1 MSTPNPDLKNLYT
14 FELLSF
20 DKKAFTIKFSVVS
33 NKLEIFISND
43 SSLSLS
49 YKLLF
54 SIEDFHKLNKYFKQ
68 FDSIEEILYF
78 IIGLEKLEE
87 RINIITEDKFAKLII
102 SLPNISKGI
111 LYNNIEIMI
120 PNVEVKESD
129 LIIKLCEKVEKI
141 NILELKFNFLFT
153 ILGKK
158 ESDFDSYVEVRFN
171 IHKYIKNLDSKII
184 NIDDLILPSLGI
196 KKILN
201 KTVKGV
207 NLLYRASRDGDS
219 TQFHNKCN
227 GKLNTVTFVKAKNQR
242 RFGGFAN
249 QGWHSNN
256 AYILDKNAFLFS
268 LDLFECYYYNS
279 GNNQIYGSSS
289 YGPLWGAGH
298 DLYLASG
305 CLNNNSSTT
314 NQSSSYNYNGKALT
328 LSGGS
333 NFQAI
338 DYETYE
344 FLLE

>member
-49 YKLLF
+49 YKLLL

-102 SLPNISKGI
+102 SLPNISKGM

-158 ESDFDSYVEVRFN
+158 ESDFD
-171 IHKYIKNLDSKII
+171 
-184 NIDDLILPSLGI
+184 
-196 KKILN
+196 
-201 KTVKGV
+201 
-207 NLLYRASRDGDS
+207 
-219 TQFHNKCN
+219 
-227 GKLNTVTFVKAKNQR
+227 
-242 RFGGFAN
+242 
-249 QGWHSNN
+249 
-256 AYILDKNAFLFS
+256 
-268 LDLFECYYYNS
+268 
-279 GNNQIYGSSS
+279 
-289 YGPLWGAGH
+289 
-298 DLYLASG
+298 
-305 CLNNNSSTT
+305 
-314 NQSSSYNYNGKALT
+314 
-328 LSGGS
+328 
-333 NFQAI
+333 
-338 DYETYE
+338 
-344 FLLE
+344 

>member
-1 MSTPNPDLKNLYT
+1 MSTPDPILKNLYT
-14 FELLSF
+14 LEILTY
-20 DKKAFTIKFSVVS
+20 DKKSFTIKFSVLL

-49 YKLLF
+49 YKLSLR
-54 SIEDFHKLNKYFKQ
+54 IDDFYKLNKYFKQ
-68 FDSIEEILYF
+68 FDTVEEIFNF
-78 IIGLEKLEE
+78 IIGLEKLDQ
-87 RINIITEDKFAKLII
+87 RINIITEDKFVKLII
-102 SLPNISKGI
+102 TLPNISKGI

-120 PNVEVKESD
+120 PSVEVKESD
-129 LIIKLCEKVEKI
+129 LIVKLCEKVEKI
-141 NILELKFNFLFT
+141 SILELKFNYLFT
-153 ILGKK
+153 VLNKK
-158 ESDFDSYVEVRFN
+158 ESDFDSYLQVRFN
-171 IHKYIKNLDSKII
+171 LHKYVKNLDSKII
-184 NIDDLILPSLGI
+184 TIDDLILPSLGI

-201 KTVKGV
+201 KTIKGV

-227 GKLNTVTFVKAKNQR
+227 GKLNTVTFVKAKNER

-249 QGWHSNN
+249 LGWHSNN

-314 NQSSSYNYNGKALT
+314 NQSSSYNYYGKTLT

-333 NFQAI
+333 NFQAV

-344 FLLE
+344 FILE

>member
-1 MSTPNPDLKNLYT
+1 MSTPDPILKNLYT
-14 FELLSF
+14 LEILTY
-20 DKKAFTIKFSVVS
+20 DKKSFTIKFSVLL

-49 YKLLF
+49 YKLSL
-54 SIEDFHKLNKYFKQ
+54 SIDDFYKLNKYFKQ
-68 FDSIEEILYF
+68 FDTVEEIFNF
-78 IIGLEKLEE
+78 IIGLEKLDQ
-87 RINIITEDKFAKLII
+87 RINIITEDKFVKLII

-120 PNVEVKESD
+120 PSIEVKESD
-129 LIIKLCEKVEKI
+129 LIVKLCEKVEKI
-141 NILELKFNFLFT
+141 SILELKFNYLFT
-153 ILGKK
+153 VLNKK
-158 ESDFDSYVEVRFN
+158 ELDFDSYLQVRFN
-171 IHKYIKNLDSKII
+171 LHKYVKNLDSKII
-184 NIDDLILPSLGI
+184 TIDDLILPSLGI

-201 KTVKGV
+201 KTIKGV

-227 GKLNTVTFVKAKNQR
+227 GKLNTVTFVKAKNER

-249 QGWHSNN
+249 LGWHSNN

-305 CLNNNSSTT
+305 CLNNNNSTT
-314 NQSSSYNYNGKALT
+314 NQSSSYNYYGKTLT

-333 NFQAI
+333 NFQAV

-344 FLLE
+344 FILE